1 MEIWSY
7 EEANEYVRENFDQ
20 SLALGL
26 NIVQSVERALY
37 EFETVI
43 EENEVEKLMIY
54 IILAKLCVEH
64 NKVRPDI
71 CDEFFRLTETHTLLQ
86 IQNQFEIT
94 EFDIV
99 KKEIYELRNQL
110 SKET

>member
-7 EEANEYVRENFDQ
+7 EEANEIVRENFNQ

-37 EFETVI
+37 EFETVM
-43 EENEVEKLMIY
+43 EENEIEKLMIY
-54 IILAKLCVEH
+54 IILTKLGVEH
-64 NKVRPDI
+64 NEVRPDI

-86 IQNQFEIT
+86 ILNQFDNT
-94 EFDIV
+94 ELNIV
-99 KKEIYELRNQL
+99 KKEIDELRRRL
-110 SKET
+110 LKEI